1 MVFAL
6 KGDIIYSKNLNEL
19 YEYKDSYVI
28 SENQKSV
35 GVYKELPEQYKNIK
49 IYDYTGHLIIPG
61 LVDLHLHAPQYQ
73 FIGINMDLELLD
85 WLNTYTFPEEG
96 KYVDIEYA
104 KKAYDIF
111 VNKLKYSATTRAVIF
126 ATIHKDATKYL
137 FDKMEES
144 GVVSYIGK
152 VNQDR
157 NSSDGLLETT
167 ENSIKDSLDVIEYSH
182 KLVRTKYIV
191 TPRFVPTCSDELL
204 SELGKIAKNNNL
216 KIQSHLSENLSE
228 ISWVKELV
236 PNSKTYGDA
245 YDMFGLLGDN
255 NQSIMAHCVHLDN
268 YDVDLLKQHG
278 TFVAHCPSSN
288 RNLSSGIAPFRK
300 YIDDE
305 LNIGL
310 ATDVSGGSYISM
322 FRAIE
327 DCITASKMRSVLVD
341 KNNKFVSFTES
352 FYLATIGGGRFFGKV
367 GSFDKDFEFDALVLD
382 ESDNP
387 TTLFDSLSLSQRLE
401 RFIYNPNLKLL
412 KKFAFGKEII

>member
-288 RNLSSGIAPFRK
+288 RNLSSGIAPIRK
-300 YIDDE
+300 YIDDG

>member
-126 ATIHKDATKYL
+126 ATVHKDATKYL
-137 FDKMEES
+137 FEKIEES

-204 SELGKIAKNNNL
+204 SELGKIAKNDNL

-288 RNLSSGIAPFRK
+288 RNLSSGIAPIRK
-300 YIDDE
+300 YIDDG

>member
-182 KLVRTKYIV
+182 KFVRTKYIV

-288 RNLSSGIAPFRK
+288 RNLSSGIAPIRK
-300 YIDDE
+300 YIDDG

-367 GSFDKDFEFDALVLD
+367 GSFDKDYEFDALVLD

>member
-288 RNLSSGIAPFRK
+288 RNLSSGIAPIRK

>member
-6 KGDIIYSKNLNEL
+6 KGDIVYSKNLKEL
-19 YEYKDSYVI
+19 VEYKESYVI
-28 SENQKSV
+28 FENQKSL

-85 WLNTYTFPEEG
+85 WLNTYTFPEES
-96 KYVDIEYA
+96 KYADIEYA
-104 KKAYDIF
+104 KIAYNIF
-111 VNKLKYSATTRAVIF
+111 VDKLKHSATTRAVMF
-126 ATIHKDATKYL
+126 ATVHKDATKYL

-144 GVVSYIGK
+144 GVVSYVGK

-157 NSSDGLLETT
+157 NSSTGLLETT
-167 ENSIKDSLDVIEYSH
+167 EDSIKDSLEVIDYSQ
-182 KLVRTKYIV
+182 KFERTKYIV

-204 SELGKIAKNNNL
+204 SELGKIAKNYNL

-228 ISWVKELV
+228 KSWVKELV

-245 YDMFGLLGDN
+245 YEKFGLLGDS
-255 NQSIMAHCVHLDN
+255 NQSIMAHCVHLDD
-268 YDVDLLKQHG
+268 YDKDLLQQHG
-278 TFVAHCPSSN
+278 TFIAHCPSSN
-288 RNLSSGIAPFRK
+288 RNLSSGIAPIRK
-300 YIDDE
+300 YIDDG
-305 LNIGL
+305 LNVGL
-310 ATDVSGGSYISM
+310 ATDVSGGSYLSM

-327 DCITASKMRSVLVD
+327 DCITASKMRSVMVD
-341 KNNKFVSFTES
+341 KNNKFVSFPEA
-352 FYLATIGGGRFFGKV
+352 FYLATIGGGKFFGKV
-367 GSFDKDFEFDALVLD
+367 GSFDKDYEFDALVLD

-387 TTLFDSLSLSQRLE
+387 STLFDSLSLGQRLE

>member
-288 RNLSSGIAPFRK
+288 RNLSSGIAPIRK

-367 GSFDKDFEFDALVLD
+367 GSFDKGYDFDALVLD